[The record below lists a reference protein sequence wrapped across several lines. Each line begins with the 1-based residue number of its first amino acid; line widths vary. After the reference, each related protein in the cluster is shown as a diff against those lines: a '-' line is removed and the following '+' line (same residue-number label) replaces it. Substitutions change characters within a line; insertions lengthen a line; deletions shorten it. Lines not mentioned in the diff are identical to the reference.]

1 MAGPLLVT
9 NRPSFSIGITKAS
22 GDRESG
28 TAAHVRCGNSAQFR
42 PSAGSSGVAR
52 RFGEDNELSG
62 SARPAV
68 VDGQGGTGRAGE
80 AGPPDRPDPGPGWLP
95 LIPAVVTLVFC
106 LYQIQ
111 RPSFTRDESATL
123 AAVHRSFPQ
132 LVRMLGTVD
141 VVHGL
146 YYALIWVVVR
156 IGGSGEFAVRLPSAV
171 ALAVAAAVV
180 TALGR
185 RLVSLWAGLAA
196 GLVFA
201 VLPSVSWFAETARE
215 GALVAALGTV
225 ASYCLV
231 RVAPGG
237 GRPAALDDRLR
248 RDAGCPRAGQPVRP
262 ADRGRP
268 RGHPGLPAPALPG
281 RTGDWCWAG

>member
-1 MAGPLLVT
+1 VRTT
-9 NRPSFSIGITKAS
+9 NCRVP
-22 GDRESG
+22 
-28 TAAHVRCGNSAQFR
+28 
-42 PSAGSSGVAR
+42 
-52 RFGEDNELSG
+52 
-62 SARPAV
+62 RPAV
-68 VDGQGGTGRAGE
+68 IDGQGGTGRARE
-80 AGPPDRPDPGPGWLP
+80 TGPPDRPGPGPRWLP
-95 LIPAVVTLVFC
+95 LIPAAGTLLFC

-111 RPSFTRDESATL
+111 RPSFTRDETATL

-171 ALAVAAAVV
+171 ALAIAAAVV

-185 RLVSLWAGLAA
+185 RLVSPQAGLAA
-196 GLVFA
+196 GLAFA

-215 GALVAALGTV
+215 GALVVALGTV

-231 RVAPGG
+231 RVLQAEAARRRWLTGRAGPVRGTGRARAHPGG
-237 GRPAALDDRLR
+237 RAAHPARPASPGWPRDQYPR
-248 RDAGCPRAGQPVRP
+248 RRPHRGPAHGAG
-262 ADRGRP
+262 
-268 RGHPGLPAPALPG
+268 
-281 RTGDWCWAG
+281 